1 MIDVYTL
8 IPPMIE
14 DIVRVEPQF
23 PDTVAKFPLGIL
35 TPLDG
40 GSGDIISGEERY
52 ALVMFQLD
60 VYDNTELQRC
70 SETALAISRR
80 LIARGFVRTSG
91 GAIRENRLH
100 RQTMTFSA
108 KIDEHTGMIFRR

>member
-8 IPPMIE
+8 VPPMIA
-14 DIVRVEPQF
+14 DILRVEPQF

-35 TPLDG
+35 TPLDC
-40 GSGDIISGEERY
+40 GSGDIISGEERF

-60 VYDNTELQRC
+60 VYDTELPSC
-70 SETALAISRR
+70 SETAIKISRR
-80 LIARGFVRTSG
+80 LISRGFVRTSG
-91 GAIRENRLH
+91 GSIRENRLH

>member
-8 IPPMIE
+8 VPPMIK
-14 DIVRVEPQF
+14 DILRVEPRF

-40 GSGDIISGEERY
+40 GSGNIISGEERY

-60 VYDNTELQRC
+60 VYDTDLKRC
-70 SETALAISRR
+70 SENALAISRR

-91 GAIRENRLH
+91 GSIRENRLH

>member
-1 MIDVYTL
+1 MIDINTL

-14 DIVRVEPQF
+14 DIARVEPQF
-23 PDTVAKFPLGIL
+23 PDTAAKFPLCIL

-52 ALVMFQLD
+52 ALTMFQLD
-60 VYDNTELQRC
+60 VYDTELQRC
-70 SETALAISRR
+70 TETALKLSQR
-80 LIARGFVRTSG
+80 LISRGFVRYSG

-100 RQTMTFSA
+100 RRTLTFSA
-108 KIDEHTGMIFRR
+108 KIDEHTGLIYRR

>member
-8 IPPMIE
+8 VPPMIK
-14 DIVRVEPQF
+14 DILRVEPRF

-52 ALVMFQLD
+52 AL
-60 VYDNTELQRC
+60 
-70 SETALAISRR
+70 
-80 LIARGFVRTSG
+80 
-91 GAIRENRLH
+91 
-100 RQTMTFSA
+100 
-108 KIDEHTGMIFRR
+108 

>member
-14 DIVRVEPQF
+14 DILWVEPQF

-40 GSGDIISGEERY
+40 GSGYIISGEERY
-52 ALVMFQLD
+52 ALVMFQID
-60 VYDNTELQRC
+60 VYDTELQRC

-80 LIARGFVRTSG
+80 LISRGFVRNSG
-91 GAIRENRLH
+91 GSIRENRLH
-100 RQTMTFSA
+100 RRTMTFSA
-108 KIDEHTGMIFRR
+108 KIDEHTGMIYRR

>member
-8 IPPMIE
+8 IPPMIK
-14 DIVRVEPQF
+14 DILRVEPQF

-35 TPLDG
+35 TTLDG
-40 GSGDIISGEERY
+40 GSGDIISGEERF

-60 VYDNTELQRC
+60 VYDTELPSC
-70 SETALAISRR
+70 SETALKISRR
-80 LIARGFVRTSG
+80 LISRGFVRNG
-91 GAIRENRLH
+91 GGSIRENRLH

-108 KIDEHTGMIFRR
+108 KIDEHTGMIYRR

>member
-8 IPPMIE
+8 VPPMIK
-14 DIVRVEPQF
+14 DILRVEPRF

-60 VYDNTELQRC
+60 VYDTDLKRC
-70 SETALAISRR
+70 SENALAISRG

-91 GAIRENRLH
+91 GSIRENRLH

-108 KIDEHTGMIFRR
+108 KIDEHTGLIYRR